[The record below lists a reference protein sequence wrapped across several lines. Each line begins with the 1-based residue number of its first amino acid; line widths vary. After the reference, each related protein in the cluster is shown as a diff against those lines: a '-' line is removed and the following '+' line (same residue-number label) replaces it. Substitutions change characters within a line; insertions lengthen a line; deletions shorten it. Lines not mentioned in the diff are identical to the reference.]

1 MAVFATTEVEN
12 NDLGSAFQFEDRLG
26 VGLRFAGGHEVGV
39 RATHY
44 SNAGITSPNQGV
56 ESYAL
61 HYTMPL

>member
-1 MAVFATTEVEN
+1 MAAFASTEVEN
-12 NDLGSAFQFEDRLG
+12 NDLGSAFQFEDRFG

-44 SNAGITSPNQGV
+44 SNAGLTTPNDGV

>member
-1 MAVFATTEVEN
+1 MGE
-12 NDLGSAFQFEDRLG
+12 SFQFEDRIG
-26 VGLRFAGGHEVGV
+26 FGLRFAGGHEVGI

-44 SNAGITSPNQGV
+44 SNAGLSSWNDGV